1 MRECG
6 VCEVRGARRSGQTSD
21 FIAWHFEVERKSA
34 LLLSPQWPV
43 GVPYDAKET
52 CAGHW
57 DIRTQQAPVTSAGCI
72 ACGIVAGG
80 QRDEL

>member
-1 MRECG
+1 MRVCGEC
-6 VCEVRGARRSGQTSD
+6 ELRGARRSGQTSD

-52 CAGHW
+52 CVGHW
-57 DIRTQQAPVTSAGCI
+57 DIGKPGRRQV
-72 ACGIVAGG
+72 
-80 QRDEL
+80 RDYTGARGMAVSGLRG